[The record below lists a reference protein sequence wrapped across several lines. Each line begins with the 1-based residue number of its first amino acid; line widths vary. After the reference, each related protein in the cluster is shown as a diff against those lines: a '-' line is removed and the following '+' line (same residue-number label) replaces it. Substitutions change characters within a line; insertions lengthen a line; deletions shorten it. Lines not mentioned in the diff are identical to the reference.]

1 MPMTVE
7 SLANIVNNLI
17 ISKKKVN
24 IQARNQEEQTYLSG
38 RVGGFKITLIIS
50 SPIRKSLRIF
60 SLHYNRWEVSAQGC
74 ARVGLRK
81 EQFQVLDA
89 KFIAT
94 MAHLELN
101 LLVTMRWFGS
111 KAAKQESL
119 SRQRYTNV
127 LCERGQS
134 TS

>member
-60 SLHYNRWEVSAQGC
+60 SLHYNR
-74 ARVGLRK
+74 
-81 EQFQVLDA
+81 
-89 KFIAT
+89 
-94 MAHLELN
+94 
-101 LLVTMRWFGS
+101 
-111 KAAKQESL
+111 
-119 SRQRYTNV
+119 
-127 LCERGQS
+127 
-134 TS
+134 